1 MKMAAAP
8 TPLVST
14 GHRGEVPRDH
24 PGPDPDDPPAPGR
37 REPPRRGL
45 GHRDD
50 DDLALGN
57 RWQSLMA
64 TDVRE
69 ISATTSWRWGIGG
82 AGREEEV
89 AATIR
94 GGEVGTG
101 ER

>member
-1 MKMAAAP
+1 
-8 TPLVST
+8 
-14 GHRGEVPRDH
+14 
-24 PGPDPDDPPAPGR
+24 
-37 REPPRRGL
+37 
-45 GHRDD
+45 
-50 DDLALGN
+50 
-57 RWQSLMA
+57 MA